1 MADDTG
7 RFAAVAFQEAED
19 TGRPQPLDMGERKRI
34 GAEVTR
40 AAKAAGVGGSFTVP
54 EGLDL
59 SGANKW
65 QAAAMTDIK
74 SRSKSPEEMIRDMK
88 KSEQKSYGM

>member
-19 TGRPQPLDMGERKRI
+19 TGRPQPLSMGERKRI
-34 GAEVTR
+34 GAEVSR

-59 SGANKW
+59 EGANKW
-65 QAAAMTDIK
+65 QDAAMKDIK
-74 SRSKSPEEMIRDMK
+74 SRSKSHEEILRDMK
-88 KSEQKSYGM
+88 KSQQKSYGG